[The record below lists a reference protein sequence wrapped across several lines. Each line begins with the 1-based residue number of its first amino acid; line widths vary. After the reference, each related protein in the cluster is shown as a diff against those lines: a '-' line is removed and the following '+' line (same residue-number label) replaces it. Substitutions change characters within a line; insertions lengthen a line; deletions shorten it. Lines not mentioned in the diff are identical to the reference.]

1 VNQFGSEGLVFDVRD
16 RGPAAGEP
24 VVLLHG
30 FPQDATSWD
39 ELAGRLADAGYR
51 TLAPDQRGY
60 SPRARPRGRAAYAM
74 PHLTGDVLA
83 LLDAAGLD
91 RAHVVGHDWGGAVA
105 WALAARHPERVR
117 TMTTLSTP
125 HPSALGRA
133 VLRGGQ
139 AMRSWYMGLFQL
151 PWLPERMQ
159 LVRGGAPLRS
169 WLRRSGLPESYAAHY
184 ADRMAQP
191 GALTGALMWYRA
203 FPLVL
208 RAPVG
213 RVRVPTLYVW
223 GDRDPALGRA
233 AAEGSGAFVDGP
245 YRFEVL
251 RGAGHWLPET
261 AARPVGDLLLAH
273 LAAGERAG

>member
-1 VNQFGSEGLVFDVRD
+1 MNEFGSEGLVFDVRD
-16 RGPAAGEP
+16 RGPADGAP

-91 RAHVVGHDWGGAVA
+91 SAHVIGHDWGGAVA
-105 WALAARHPERVR
+105 WALGARHPDRVR
-117 TMTTLSTP
+117 TITALSTP

-139 AMRSWYMGLFQL
+139 ALRSWYMGLFQL

-159 LVRGGAPLRS
+159 LARGGAPLRL
-169 WLRRSGLPESYAAHY
+169 WLERSGLPASYAAHY
-184 ADRMAQP
+184 AARMAEP
-191 GALTGALMWYRA
+191 RALPSALMWYRA

-208 RAPVG
+208 RAPIG
-213 RVRVPTLYVW
+213 RVGVPTLYVW

-233 AAEGSGAFVDGP
+233 AAERTREFVDGP

-251 RGAGHWLPET
+251 PGAGHWLLET
-261 AARPVGDLLLAH
+261 AAWQVGDFVLAH
-273 LAAGERAG
+273 LAGAERSG